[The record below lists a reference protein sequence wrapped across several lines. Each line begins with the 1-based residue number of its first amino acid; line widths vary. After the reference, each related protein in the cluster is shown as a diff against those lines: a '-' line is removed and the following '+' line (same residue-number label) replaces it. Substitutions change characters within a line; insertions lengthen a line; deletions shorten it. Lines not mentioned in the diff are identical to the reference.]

1 LKILSGST
9 ATKALPVAV
18 LLAAGLKCPDAQAAR
33 NDHADPGAP
42 HWYVKPSDLHRP
54 LIEGPHNM
62 KNGYYAEEN
71 T

>member
-1 LKILSGST
+1 MLSGGT
-9 ATKALPVAV
+9 TTKTLPVAV

-33 NDHADPGAP
+33 NDHSNPGAP
-42 HWYVKPSDLHRP
+42 HRYVNASDLHWP
-54 LIEGPHNM
+54 LIQSPHNM